1 MTKFFSP
8 SYSNKCQ
15 GRKYKQMAQPMNKFI
30 IAVVVIGVTLIMG
43 IFIAATIQDAT
54 REGST
59 AGSISNETLT
69 TVSNITAE
77 TVANAGLNDFSM
89 TIGIV
94 TNATDGVV
102 IAAGNYT
109 STLSGTVIATDAGA
123 ISTFNNTNWNVS
135 YTYIYSGDTNTSDAA
150 GDLVTALSGGSAWIT
165 ILIVVGF
172 ATIVLGMLT
181 QGLSR
186 KEQEMESGYVY

>member
-1 MTKFFSP
+1 
-8 SYSNKCQ
+8 
-15 GRKYKQMAQPMNKFI
+15 MAQTSMQKFI
-30 IAVVVIGVTLIMG
+30 ISVVVIGVILIMG
-43 IFIAATIQDAT
+43 IFIASSIQDAT
-54 REGST
+54 RETNT

-89 TIGIV
+89 TIGII

-135 YTYIYSGDTNTSDAA
+135 YTYIYSGDTNTSTAA

-181 QGLSR
+181 QGLGQSADVA
-186 KEQEMESGYVY
+186 GPVY

>member
-1 MTKFFSP
+1 
-8 SYSNKCQ
+8 
-15 GRKYKQMAQPMNKFI
+15 MAQTSMQKFI
-30 IAVVVIGVTLIMG
+30 IAIVLVGVTLVIG

-54 REGST
+54 RSTNT
-59 AGSISNETLT
+59 AGSIGNETLT

-77 TVANAGLNDFSM
+77 TVANAGLNDFAM

-102 IAAGNYT
+102 ISAGNYT
-109 STLSGTVIATDAGA
+109 ATVSGTIIATDAGA

-135 YTYIYSGDTNTSDAA
+135 YTYIYSGDTNTSTAA
-150 GDLVTALSGGSAWIT
+150 GELVTALSGGSAWIT
-165 ILIVVGF
+165 ILVVVGF

-181 QGLSR
+181 QGLSK

>member
-1 MTKFFSP
+1 
-8 SYSNKCQ
+8 
-15 GRKYKQMAQPMNKFI
+15 MAQSMNKFI

-59 AGSISNETLT
+59 DATVSNETILD
-69 TVSNITAE
+69 VSNITAR
-77 TVANAGLNDFSM
+77 TVTNAGANDFVM
-89 TIGIV
+89 TIGII

-102 IAAGNYT
+102 ISAGNFT
-109 STLSGTVIATDAGA
+109 ATTSGTIIATDAGA
-123 ISTFNNTNWNVS
+123 ESTFNGTDWNVS
-135 YTYIYSGDTNTSDAA
+135 YTYSYSADTNTSVAA